1 MSYSDKNPA
10 WDRMK
15 KQQADARALA
25 EAQVANEL
33 MAQDSSLSR
42 DDALLQAVDI
52 LDDDWC
58 YTAGNPEYE
67 HDLKQFD

>member
-10 WDRMK
+10 WDRLQ
-15 KQQADARALA
+15 KQRADNRAHA
-25 EAQVANEL
+25 EAMTANDL
-33 MAQDSSLSR
+33 MRADPSLSR
-42 DDALLQAVDI
+42 ADALRQAVEI